1 MNKQLLEDF
10 IMAKK
15 DKTKTLEAGLWEAC
29 NQLRGSVNPFE
40 YMQVVFGLLFLRFA
54 TEKFNI
60 QKEKL
65 IKEGDEDFLETPS
78 FYLQDNVF
86 FIPEESRWDY
96 ISKHAKQ
103 TDIAIKIDNAL
114 QKLEEANDSLAGCL
128 PKGYYTKLSIT
139 PSNMAS
145 LVSNMSNIDIDHE
158 KMDDFIGIVY
168 EYFMNKF
175 ADLTK
180 KDKGEFYTP
189 RSIVELITELI
200 EPYPIRKS
208 DGTVSCKVY
217 DPCCGTGGMFIQ
229 SRKFVEKHQGNL
241 TEVSIYGQEKTD
253 TTYRLARM
261 NLAIRGISANIGQK
275 EGSTFT
281 ADQHKELRADY
292 IMANPPF
299 NLKGWREEN
308 ELLEDPRWNGYE
320 IPPISNANYAWILH
334 MLSRLSVNGV
344 AGFLL
349 ANGAL
354 SASGEEY
361 KIRKQLIDNDKIEAI
376 IVLPREMFFYTDISV
391 TLWIITHNKKQR
403 NVTRDGNSVT
413 LRDRSKEIL
422 FMDLRT
428 CNEDKSPEKTVVFT
442 EETIKFVK
450 GIFQSWQD
458 SIHRELYKDIPEL
471 CKSVKASDL
480 IDYSLVPSKYIEFID
495 HDLDINYEEKMK
507 EIQMNMKQLMREE
520 KETHDMLIKAFDGI
534 GYSIYE

>member
-1 MNKQLLEDF
+1 MRRINN
-10 IMAKK
+10 MAKK
-15 DKTKTLEAGLWEAC
+15 DNTKSLEAGLWEAC
-29 NQLRGSVNPFE
+29 NSLRGSVNPFE

-65 IKEGDEDFLETPS
+65 IADGDEDFLETPS

-86 FIPEESRWDY
+86 FMPEESRWDY
-96 ISKHAKQ
+96 ISKNAKQ
-103 TDIAIKIDNAL
+103 SDIAIKIDDAL
-114 QKLEEANDSLAGCL
+114 QKLEDSNEALVGCL

-145 LVSNMSNIDIDHE
+145 LVTNMSNIAIDHE
-158 KMDDFIGIVY
+158 KMDDLIGKVY

-189 RSIVELITELI
+189 QSIVELIAELI
-200 EPYPIRKS
+200 EPYK
-208 DGTVSCKVY
+208 GKVY
-217 DPCCGTGGMFIQ
+217 DPCCGTGGMFVQ
-229 SRKFVEKHQGNL
+229 SLKFVDKHKGNKQN
-241 TEVSIYGQEKTD
+241 VSIYGQEKTD

-261 NLAIRGISANIGQK
+261 NLAIRGISANIGQR

-281 ADQHKELRADY
+281 FDQHKDLRADY

-299 NLKGWREEN
+299 NLKSWREED
-308 ELLEDPRWNGYE
+308 ELKEDARWDGYE
-320 IPPISNANYAWILH
+320 IPPVSNANYAWILH
-334 MLSRLSVNGV
+334 MLSRLNQTNGV

-361 KIRKQLIDNDKIEAI
+361 KIRKQLIKNDKVEAI

-391 TLWIITHNKKQR
+391 TLWIVTHNKKQR
-403 NVTRDGNSVT
+403 NIVRDGKQVT
-413 LRDRSKEIL
+413 LRDRSNEIL
-422 FMDLRT
+422 FIDLRT
-428 CNEDKSPEKTVVFT
+428 FNQERSPEKTVIFS
-442 EETIKFVK
+442 EETIQKVK
-450 GIFQSWQD
+450 TIFQNWQNPNYL
-458 SIHRELYKDIPEL
+458 ELYSDVPEL
-471 CKSVKASDL
+471 CKSVKTSEL

-495 HDLDINYEEKMK
+495 HDLDIDYEKEMKRIQEEMKELIKEEKDSQK
-507 EIQMNMKQLMREE
+507 
-520 KETHDMLIKAFDGI
+520 MLIDAFAGI
-534 GYSIYE
+534 GFKIDE